1 MIAAVSISLFLLA
14 PLPADSQNDGL
25 ILECALEDP
34 NKGGYC
40 NNINAFLL
48 QGIIIG
54 KYLLGIAGSLAL
66 LAFIYGG
73 VLMLASFGNQERFK
87 EGRKALVA
95 AATGLVIAFGAYLL
109 IGLVL
114 DALGVQGDFRII

>member
-1 MIAAVSISLFLLA
+1 MSLFLFT
-14 PLPADSQNDGL
+14 PLPADSLTEDQKSDL
-25 ILECALEDP
+25 IVDCAQRDP
-34 NKGGYC
+34 DQGGYC

-73 VLMLASFGNQERFK
+73 VMMLASFGNQERFK

-109 IGLVL
+109 VGLVL
-114 DALGVQGDFRII
+114 DALGVQGNFRIL